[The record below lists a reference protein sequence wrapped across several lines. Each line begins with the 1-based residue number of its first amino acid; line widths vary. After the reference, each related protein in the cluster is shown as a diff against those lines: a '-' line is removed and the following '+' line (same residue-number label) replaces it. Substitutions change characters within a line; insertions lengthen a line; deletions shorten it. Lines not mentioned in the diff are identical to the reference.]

1 MNVKRACESSPV
13 GADES
18 LVSLDWLASEV
29 DVPVVMDS
37 LPRPTSGPEVA
48 VESGRALT
56 PVSSESSAVFVA
68 LAEEVEVEVLVLEL
82 SLSELPVMTLLANPV
97 FC

>member
-1 MNVKRACESSPV
+1 M

-29 DVPVVMDS
+29 AVPVVMDS
-37 LPRPTSGPEVA
+37 LPRPTSGPEDP

-56 PVSSESSAVFVA
+56 PVPSELSAVLVA
-68 LAEEVEVEVLVLEL
+68 LAEEVELLEL
-82 SLSELPVMTLLANPV
+82 TLS
-97 FC
+97 

>member
-29 DVPVVMDS
+29 EVPVVMDS
-37 LPRPTSGPEVA
+37 LPRPTSGPDVA

-56 PVSSESSAVFVA
+56 PVSSESSAVLVA
-68 LAEEVEVEVLVLEL
+68 LAEEVEVEVLEL
-82 SLSELPVMTLLANPV
+82 SLSEPPVMALLANPV
-97 FC
+97 FCQ